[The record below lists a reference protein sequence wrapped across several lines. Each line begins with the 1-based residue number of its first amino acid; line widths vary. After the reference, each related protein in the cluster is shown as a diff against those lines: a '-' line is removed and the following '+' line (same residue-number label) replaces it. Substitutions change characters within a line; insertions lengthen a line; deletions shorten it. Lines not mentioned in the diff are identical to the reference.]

1 MTVVIKVANMELIPF
16 TKEGLEHF
24 KKELEHLK
32 NTERPEVIVA
42 IAQARAHGDLR
53 ENAEYHAA
61 RDRQGFI
68 EARIS
73 ELEDKLSRAQ
83 VIPVPDPK
91 PDNIRFGAWVTLRD
105 DKEALKKYR
114 IVGDLEADIKLN
126 KLSVSSPLA
135 RALLGKLVGDLVE
148 IQAPGGI
155 KEYEVVE
162 INY

>member
-1 MTVVIKVANMELIPF
+1 MELIPF
-16 TKEGLEHF
+16 TKDGLDHF

-32 NTERPEVIVA
+32 TVERPGVIVA
-42 IAQARAHGDLR
+42 IAEARAHGDLR

-68 EARIS
+68 EARIA

-83 VIPVPDPK
+83 VIVTPDPK
-91 PDNIRFGAWVTLRD
+91 PENIRFGAWVTLRD
-105 DKEALKKYR
+105 EKDSVKKYR
-114 IVGDLEADIKLN
+114 IVGDLEADIRAN
-126 KLSVSSPLA
+126 KVSISSPLA
-135 RALLGKLVGDLVE
+135 RALLGKVVGDLVE

-162 INY
+162 VDY

>member
-1 MTVVIKVANMELIPF
+1 MELIPF
-16 TKEGLEHF
+16 TKDGLDFF

-32 NTERPEVIVA
+32 HVERPEVITA
-42 IAQARAHGDLR
+42 IANARAHGDLR

-61 RDRQGFI
+61 RERQGFI

-83 VIPVPDPK
+83 VIGVPDPK

-105 DKEALKKYR
+105 EKDHVKKYR
-114 IVGDLEADIKLN
+114 IVGDLEADIKAN
-126 KLSVSSPLA
+126 KVSLSSPLA
-135 RALLGKLVGDLVE
+135 RALLGKHVGDLVE
-148 IQAPGGI
+148 IQAPGGL

-162 INY
+162 VDY

>member
-1 MTVVIKVANMELIPF
+1 MELIPF
-16 TKEGLEHF
+16 TKDGLEHF

-32 NTERPEVIVA
+32 TVDRPEIIVA
-42 IAQARAHGDLR
+42 IATARAHGDLR

-68 EARIS
+68 EARIA

-83 VIPVPDPK
+83 VIVVPDPK

-105 DKEALKKYR
+105 EKNAVKKYR

-126 KLSVSSPLA
+126 KISVSSPLA
-135 RALLGKLVGDLVE
+135 RALLGKVVGDLVE
-148 IQAPGGI
+148 IQAPGGM
-155 KEYEVVE
+155 KEYEVMKLD
-162 INY
+162 Y

>member
-1 MTVVIKVANMELIPF
+1 MKRSPMTAKGAERLRAEVER
-16 TKEGLEHF
+16 
-24 KKELEHLK
+24 LK
-32 NTERPEVIVA
+32 SVERPRIIAA
-42 IAQARAHGDLR
+42 IAEARAHGDLK

-83 VIPVPDPK
+83 VIYVPDPK

-105 DKEALKKYR
+105 EKKSVKKYR
-114 IVGDLEADIKLN
+114 IVGDLEADIKVN

-148 IQAPGGI
+148 IQAPGGV
-155 KEYEVVE
+155 KEYEV
-162 INY
+162 IQIDY

>member
-1 MTVVIKVANMELIPF
+1 MELIPF
-16 TKEGLEHF
+16 TKDGLEHF

-32 NTERPEVIVA
+32 TVDRPEIIVA
-42 IAQARAHGDLR
+42 IATARAHGDLR

-68 EARIS
+68 EARIA

-83 VIPVPDPK
+83 VIAVPEPK
-91 PDNIRFGAWVTLRD
+91 PENIRFGAWVTLRD
-105 DKEALKKYR
+105 EKNSVKKYR
-114 IVGDLEADIKLN
+114 IVGDLEADIKAN
-126 KLSVSSPLA
+126 KISVSSPLA

-148 IQAPGGI
+148 IQAPGGM

-162 INY
+162 IDY